1 VRRPKLEVSFDDG
14 VTWTRANVERDGHN
28 WRAEYEHP
36 RHGDYVSLRVSTLD
50 GEGNAVEQTL
60 IRAYALA
67 ERRGGH

>member
-1 VRRPKLEVSFDDG
+1 
-14 VTWTRANVERDGHN
+14 
-28 WRAEYEHP
+28 
-36 RHGDYVSLRVSTLD
+36 VSTLD